1 MIYIIFLLV
10 SFCYIFKILF
20 FDFFKRNLYADILST
35 PAGFYNLTDYLSG
48 LEGFI
53 CQPFAQKVTRI
64 CQWGVATIPTLLCY
78 FALCKRITGCSHN
91 NRCYVY
97 MVGILC

>member
-1 MIYIIFLLV
+1 MGSKLVKARIILKFLFCNCLNCSSLRGLLIYIIFLLV

-20 FDFFKRNLYADILST
+20 FFKRNLYADILST

-53 CQPFAQKVTRI
+53 CQPFTQKVTRI
-64 CQWGVATIPTLLCY
+64 CQ
-78 FALCKRITGCSHN
+78 
-91 NRCYVY
+91 
-97 MVGILC
+97 

>member
-1 MIYIIFLLV
+1 MGSKLVKARIILKFLFCNCLNCSSLRGLLIYIIFLLV

-20 FDFFKRNLYADILST
+20 FFKCNLYADILST
-35 PAGFYNLTDYLSG
+35 SAGFYNLTDYLSG

-64 CQWGVATIPTLLCY
+64 CQ
-78 FALCKRITGCSHN
+78 
-91 NRCYVY
+91 
-97 MVGILC
+97 